1 MDLFKLEK
9 DKYNNLLLSLDYVMK
24 EKGKDYHQNFGIAI
38 YVLEK
43 NELIFDNFTKGH
55 LFNDEVDIFYNQ
67 FLENLAIFNTNF
79 RLFFDEIVKDEKIY
93 PDLRNVVSRVCEY
106 VELFIDLKNNY
117 QDIYTKIEDVIEKS
131 RRDTYY

>member
-38 YVLEK
+38 YVLEN

-93 PDLRNVVSRVCEY
+93 PDLRNVVSSVCEY
-106 VELFIDLKNNY
+106 VELFIDLKDNY